1 MRLRLS
7 MLGMLLLVEGAGVV
21 GVVVVLLDIDVLKV
35 VMFIP
40 QL

>member
-1 MRLRLS
+1 
-7 MLGMLLLVEGAGVV
+7 MLLLVVGAGVV